1 LAVGTKFDDQLS
13 EVVQPLVEEG
23 ESLLGVCAGS
33 WQKGMFSQ
41 SMVAFAVTDKRLV
54 VQPANRK
61 WEPDGEP
68 LSLTRDQIVSAKTG
82 GAGDAGDISGAI
94 MSKSAIKLQVKTI
107 DGEKLKFMLMRGT
120 GPLGGFGG
128 GETQKRGVEAV
139 ARFLST

>member
-1 LAVGTKFDDQLS
+1 MGTKFDDQL
-13 EVVQPLVEEG
+13 ETVVTPLLEQG
-23 ESLLGVCAGS
+23 ESLRGMCAGS
-33 WQKGMFSQ
+33 WQKSMFSQ
-41 SMVAFAVTDKRLV
+41 SIVAFAVTDKRLI

-68 LSLTRDQIVSAKTG
+68 LSLTQDQIAGSKTG

-94 MSKSAIKLQVKTI
+94 MSKSAVKLQIKTV

-128 GETQKRGVEAV
+128 GETQRQGVEAV
-139 ARFLST
+139 ASFLST

>member
-1 LAVGTKFDDQLS
+1 MGTKFDDQL
-13 EVVQPLVEEG
+13 ETVVKPLVEDG
-23 ESLLGVCAGS
+23 ESLRGMCAGS

-41 SMVAFAVTDKRLV
+41 SMVAFAVTDRRLI

-61 WEPDGEP
+61 WEADGEP
-68 LSLTRDQIVSAKTG
+68 LSLTRDQVASAKVG

-94 MSKSAIKLQVKTI
+94 MSKSAVKLQIKTV

-128 GETQKRGVEAV
+128 GETQRQGVDAL
-139 ARFLST
+139 ASFLT